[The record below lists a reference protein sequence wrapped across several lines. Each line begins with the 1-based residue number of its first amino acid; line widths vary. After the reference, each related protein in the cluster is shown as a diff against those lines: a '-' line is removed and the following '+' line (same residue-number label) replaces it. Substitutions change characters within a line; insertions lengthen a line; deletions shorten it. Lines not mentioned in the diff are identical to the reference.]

1 MTDNEPKN
9 VQAQTSEPQSGQQQQ
24 PGQQRQPGQQPQY
37 SRQSTAMRTAG
48 VGDQSGG
55 LARRGG
61 YGPSLLSIDPI
72 DFFTTSPFE
81 LMRRFTDQMDRAFE
95 SYGFARGSGSDQIE
109 IWSPAVDMFERDGNL
124 IVRAE
129 LPGLNKDD
137 VKVEITD
144 DGLVIHG
151 ESKSEHEERG
161 EGFYRCERSHGE
173 FHRLI
178 PLPEYANTDQVK
190 AQFNNGVL
198 EIAIPVPEAQHRRR
212 EVQIESSGAQQ
223 TQAATGGQSKS

>member
-1 MTDNEPKN
+1 MADKEAKDAR
-9 VQAQTSEPQSGQQQQ
+9 AQTSEPQSGHQQ
-24 PGQQRQPGQQPQY
+24 QPGQQPQY
-37 SRQSTAMRTAG
+37 SGQSTAMRTAG
-48 VGDQSGG
+48 QGGQSKG

-61 YGPSLLSIDPI
+61 YTPSLLAIDPI
-72 DFFTTSPFE
+72 DFFTSSPFE
-81 LMRRFTDQMDRAFE
+81 LMRRFTEEMDNAFE
-95 SYGFARGSGSDQIE
+95 SYGLSRGSGSARTE

-124 IVRAE
+124 VVRAE

-144 DGLVIHG
+144 NGLVIHG

-198 EIAIPVPEAQHRRR
+198 EIAIPVPESQQRRR
-212 EVQIESSGAQQ
+212 EIPIESSATAQ
-223 TQAATGGQSKS
+223 TQAATGGQIKS